1 MLPDERS
8 LVARMEGRQFVL
20 LGVNCDNEQETIQRV
35 SLRDHLNWRNWWN
48 GGSQGPYTARYG
60 VHSWPATFVL
70 DANGVIRYR
79 NVRGPEL
86 EQAVETLLREVEQ
99 QHRS

>member
-8 LVARMEGRQFVL
+8 LVARMEGRPFVL
-20 LGVNCDNEQETIQRV
+20 LGVNCDEEQETIQRV
-35 SLRDHLNWRNWWN
+35 SFRDQLNWRNWWN
-48 GGSQGPYTARYG
+48 GGTKGPYTTQDG

-86 EQAVETLLREVEQ
+86 ERAVETLLREVEQ
-99 QHRS
+99 KRQS